1 MYRYDRYQSMF
12 HTGPAKLPYMV
23 IHVVCNKLI
32 LMQKSKHNTVLI
44 TNVLLLM

>member
-23 IHVVCNKLI
+23 IHVVCKLT
-32 LMQKSKHNTVLI
+32 LMQKSKHNNVYI
-44 TNVLLLM
+44 TNILLLM